1 MTEPSGLDCM
11 ALLVSISAYLDGE
24 LEAVE
29 CAAIDRHSAGCPRC
43 AALVEGLRH
52 TIGLC
57 RDVGTTSLPE
67 PVRARARESV
77 RRLLDTAER
86 APSE

>member
-1 MTEPSGLDCM
+1 MTEPSSPDCT
-11 ALLVSISAYLDGE
+11 ALLASISAYLDGE

-29 CAAIDRHSAGCPRC
+29 CAAIERHCYGCPRC

-57 RDVGTTSLPE
+57 RDVGTAPLPE
-67 PVRARARESV
+67 PVRQRARESV